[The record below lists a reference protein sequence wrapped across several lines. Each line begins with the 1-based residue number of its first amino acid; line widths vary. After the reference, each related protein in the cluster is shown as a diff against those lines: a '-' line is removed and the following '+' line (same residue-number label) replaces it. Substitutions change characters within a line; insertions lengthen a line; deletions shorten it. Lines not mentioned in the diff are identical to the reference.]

1 MRAGPKSLD
10 EAVARTLEAM
20 RAGVEVIYQ
29 GALRTG
35 RLAGYTDFLRR
46 VSRPSALG
54 DYSYEVV
61 DTKLA
66 RTAKASA
73 LLQLVFYSD
82 LLAAAQG
89 APPAMTHLVLGD
101 RQERSFRVAD
111 YTHYYATLKAR
122 FLAHVDAAERATYP
136 NPCERCAICHW
147 RDRCEA
153 QRLADDHLVQ
163 VADIRRSQ
171 IKRLTEA
178 GIPTLAAL
186 AQTPAGTRIKGIQPE
201 TLERLRQQAALQ
213 LGKRETEKSRYEV
226 LPSATEPGRG
236 LARLPPADEG
246 DIFFDMEGDPLEEGG
261 LEYLFG
267 VVFRDQGERRFRP
280 FWAHSRAEERQAFE
294 AFMDF
299 VAARLARFPD
309 LHIYHYAAYE
319 VTALKRLMLQHGT
332 REAQVDDLLR
342 RGKFVD
348 LYKVV
353 RESVRVSE
361 PSYSLKSIETFYREK
376 REGEITTA
384 GASIVFYERWKEER
398 DDAILEEIRR
408 YNEDDCRSTEAL
420 CTWLRGLA
428 PAGASP
434 AAAVAEPEGEK
445 RSEARAEAEA
455 RLERYRVQ
463 LTAGLPAK
471 REDWTPDD
479 ELRELAFQLLDFH
492 RRQAKPAY
500 WAMFDRQDKSE
511 AELIEDLDCIGG
523 MARDP
528 AIEPFRDKQSLVYT
542 YRFEPQD
549 FKLRSGEECVRVDT
563 LEPMGKVVIDEEA
576 LRVQVRRAMKR
587 EAPPERMSIGP
598 GKPIG
603 SKPLV
608 EALFRFAD
616 SVSAGSARYGALE
629 AFLRKD
635 PLRIAGRAAGT
646 PVVADASDL
655 DQVVEAVA
663 GLKESTL
670 FIQGPPGAGKTHTG
684 AHVIVAL
691 LTLGKRVGVSSNSH
705 KAINNLLAKVEEVA
719 KEEGFGFRGAKKVN
733 GNEDHCLNGTFI
745 EDVESNKDVAAGDFQ
760 LVAGTAWLFS
770 RPEFDQAFDYL
781 FVDEAGQVAVANL
794 VAMGTS
800 ARNLVLLGDQMQLG
814 QPVQGVHPGRSGD
827 SSLEYLLDGTAT
839 IPADRGVF
847 LDRTWRMH
855 PDVCRF
861 ISEAVYDGRLHPEP
875 SNANQR
881 LVLRTDAD
889 PALRPT
895 GVRFVPVAHD
905 GCTQRSDEEA
915 ARVAALYQSLVGQRY
930 VDRDG
935 EEHAMGAANVLVVAP
950 YNAQVNR
957 LKQVLPADAR
967 VGTVDKFQGQQA
979 EAVIVSMTTS
989 SGEDLPRNMA
999 FLFSKNRLNVAISR
1013 ARCLAL
1019 VVASPKLLEV
1029 RCSTP
1034 EQMALAN
1041 TLCWVKAVSEA
1052 GDR

>member
-1 MRAGPKSLD
+1 M
-10 EAVARTLEAM
+10 
-20 RAGVEVIYQ
+20 
-29 GALRTG
+29 
-35 RLAGYTDFLRR
+35 
-46 VSRPSALG
+46 
-54 DYSYEVV
+54 
-61 DTKLA
+61 
-66 RTAKASA
+66 
-73 LLQLVFYSD
+73 
-82 LLAAAQG
+82 
-89 APPAMTHLVLGD
+89 
-101 RQERSFRVAD
+101 
-111 YTHYYATLKAR
+111 
-122 FLAHVDAAERATYP
+122 
-136 NPCERCAICHW
+136 
-147 RDRCEA
+147 
-153 QRLADDHLVQ
+153 
-163 VADIRRSQ
+163 
-171 IKRLTEA
+171 
-178 GIPTLAAL
+178 PT
-186 AQTPAGTRIKGIQPE
+186 
-201 TLERLRQQAALQ
+201 
-213 LGKRETEKSRYEV
+213 
-226 LPSATEPGRG
+226 
-236 LARLPPADEG
+236 
-246 DIFFDMEGDPLEEGG
+246 
-261 LEYLFG
+261 
-267 VVFRDQGERRFRP
+267 
-280 FWAHSRAEERQAFE
+280 
-294 AFMDF
+294 
-299 VAARLARFPD
+299 
-309 LHIYHYAAYE
+309 
-319 VTALKRLMLQHGT
+319 
-332 REAQVDDLLR
+332 
-342 RGKFVD
+342 
-348 LYKVV
+348 
-353 RESVRVSE
+353 
-361 PSYSLKSIETFYREK
+361 
-376 REGEITTA
+376 
-384 GASIVFYERWKEER
+384 
-398 DDAILEEIRR
+398 
-408 YNEDDCRSTEAL
+408 
-420 CTWLRGLA
+420 
-428 PAGASP
+428 
-434 AAAVAEPEGEK
+434 
-445 RSEARAEAEA
+445 
-455 RLERYRVQ
+455 
-463 LTAGLPAK
+463 
-471 REDWTPDD
+471 
-479 ELRELAFQLLDFH
+479 
-492 RRQAKPAY
+492 
-500 WAMFDRQDKSE
+500 
-511 AELIEDLDCIGG
+511 
-523 MARDP
+523 
-528 AIEPFRDKQSLVYT
+528 
-542 YRFEPQD
+542 
-549 FKLRSGEECVRVDT
+549 
-563 LEPMGKVVIDEEA
+563 
-576 LRVQVRRAMKR
+576 
-587 EAPPERMSIGP
+587 
-598 GKPIG
+598 
-603 SKPLV
+603 
-608 EALFRFAD
+608 

-635 PLRIAGRAAGT
+635 PLRIVGRAAGT

-670 FIQGPPGAGKTHTG
+670 FVQGPPGAGKTHTG

-705 KAINNLLAKVEEVA
+705 KAINNLLAKVEAVA

-745 EDVESNKDVAAGDFQ
+745 EDVEANKDVAAGDFQ

-989 SGEDLPRNMA
+989 SGEDLPRNME

-1041 TLCWVKAVSEA
+1041 TLCWVKSFSEA
-1052 GDR
+1052 GDRCAR